1 MNTTH
6 RFSIK
11 TTLRYQLNA
20 EGWLLLNMAASKSP
34 TQRVVREVITNSAG
48 ITFNEQISD
57 DGATRFHSLKAPAG
71 HLEINYDADVE
82 REVHVSDQPWNP
94 HESPLV
100 DLPPE
105 VSRFLYPSRYCESDK
120 LVRLAA
126 KEFGHL
132 TPGHDKVVGVCNW
145 IHDRIDYEPG
155 TTDAHTS
162 AVDCLTLRAGVC
174 RDFAHVGVAF
184 CRALGIPAR
193 YASAYAYRLM
203 PQDFHAF
210 FEVWLE
216 GQWWYY
222 DATRLAPQP
231 GFILIGTGHDAA
243 DTSVATMSA
252 GIVFESMDIQVEN
265 RDDTPIDYTIFPV
278 TFHAPAEPQ
287 G

>member
-1 MNTTH
+1 
-6 RFSIK
+6 
-11 TTLRYQLNA
+11 
-20 EGWLLLNMAASKSP
+20 
-34 TQRVVREVITNSAG
+34 
-48 ITFNEQISD
+48 
-57 DGATRFHSLKAPAG
+57 
-71 HLEINYDADVE
+71 
-82 REVHVSDQPWNP
+82 
-94 HESPLV
+94 
-100 DLPPE
+100 
-105 VSRFLYPSRYCESDK
+105 
-120 LVRLAA
+120 
-126 KEFGHL
+126 
-132 TPGHDKVVGVCNW
+132 
-145 IHDRIDYEPG
+145 
-155 TTDAHTS
+155 
-162 AVDCLTLRAGVC
+162 LTLRAGVC

-203 PQDFHAF
+203 PPDFHAF

-252 GIVFESMDIQVEN
+252 GIVFESMEIQVEN
-265 RDDTPIDYTIFPV
+265 LDTTPIDYTIFPV